1 MIVTTHRFVVPSP
14 RFFVCKKRS
23 RPEVFRSAAGR
34 RVRAEAPRLHLPLTT
49 FSPPSATCDS
59 PAWRWGSIR
68 RCVETPVRLDPSA
81 ARPLLNFAPV
91 QRRWRVSPDAWWP
104 KPPCVPG
111 FASPSSFPSRR
122 LVAPSGICFSHA
134 VTALSHAVAAHRVR
148 AFRAFPTLVALER
161 FPVHCP
167 LDITSSKARKKM
179 VAWTTLGAPRSDPV
193 LRWASGHRASPWT
206 LGTARGASPR
216 SLDGLKR
223 TGSEDPEAVLH
234 PTSHTPGFLDRS
246 RCWHRKRP
254 EIGRAHV

>member
-193 LRWASGHRASPWT
+193 LRWAFKFATKILYRHSSLVAILLYRTFTPQEKVKASLLRRRFT
-206 LGTARGASPR
+206 LKGADASKGNGPR
-216 SLDGLKR
+216 Y
-223 TGSEDPEAVLH
+223 
-234 PTSHTPGFLDRS
+234 
-246 RCWHRKRP
+246 
-254 EIGRAHV
+254 